1 MPHKKR
7 TDTNA
12 IPSVP
17 CIDRHYIGL
26 NAQSISVFES
36 AFSEFVR
43 GYHEDGHLLF
53 ENRTALVA
61 ALSHRFEQ
69 TDFSCEVVNR
79 IFHSKGVIDQERL
92 FLSGRPF
99 KEIWIYF
106 EIVDD
111 HITMFRYLHQQ
122 ALPE

>member
-1 MPHKKR
+1 MIHKKR
-7 TDTNA
+7 TNTNA

-26 NAQSISVFES
+26 NTQNIPVFES

-43 GYHEDGHLLF
+43 GYDEDGNLLY
-53 ENRTALVA
+53 ENRAALVL
-61 ALSHRFEQ
+61 ALKHRFEQ

-79 IFHSKGVIDQERL
+79 SFLSKGVIDQERL
-92 FLSGRPF
+92 FLYGKPY

-106 EIVDD
+106 EVFEDQIV
-111 HITMFRYLHQQ
+111 IFNYLKIKS
-122 ALPE
+122 L